1 MVWLIVLRFKACL
14 KIPRFIHYDQVKSYA
29 ISYQSSV
36 NEAFQIVIKIWGHN
50 TELVMVNFLYRDSLD
65 LAFKYFTSS
74 TLTVRLAGLSQI
86 TVSNCSFEEVLHVT
100 CRYTVTCYMHATVPQ
115 TKCTFNWYHLQNGEI
130 DLVFHL
136 VF

>member
-1 MVWLIVLRFKACL
+1 MILLF
-14 KIPRFIHYDQVKSYA
+14 
-29 ISYQSSV
+29 
-36 NEAFQIVIKIWGHN
+36 NEAFQIVIKIRGHN

-86 TVSNCSFEEVLHVT
+86 TVSNSSFEEVVHVT

-115 TKCTFNWYHLQNGEI
+115 TKCT
-130 DLVFHL
+130 LVSPSEWRNRLGFPLGFLNLNQKRHHAI
-136 VF
+136 